1 MTPTNTTSWDRQ
13 VLLSQSHRSHV
24 DILHSDIL
32 HYGSTWN
39 PYQII
44 PPYDQR
50 TPITWTMIPQMLIYW
65 APFYLLAYLAR
76 RADTHLLRLL
86 VLPIVLTTATYCTY
100 WFKVEQPE
108 LATVEW
114 GRSESSPRGFF
125 LSVSSRSGTA
135 FLSIVVVG
143 KALDFAFAK
152 NGKLKVTEQELP
164 PIGSFTKAKGAS
176 GRANGV
182 ANGKANGEANG
193 HAHSPNPRTAIF
205 PQWFRDASDIIFT
218 MRGIGW
224 DFGKGLYVPKES
236 RSLERG
242 PFLRTTALSLLYN
255 YIVIDV
261 LNTFFKLVPR
271 VGTYRGG
278 SIFLPELAPLP
289 RYVLSS
295 AIHLATGFI
304 VQYGMDICND
314 IATLF
319 GVGVLGQDPT
329 AWPPVQDRAWKATSL
344 HDYWGKRWHQT
355 LRQVFLVFG
364 GRVCAGLA
372 GPVGTVFGTFFASGM
387 YHELGMH
394 MSDHRVTLFFL
405 LQGVGIVLEGF
416 WKKATGRNVGG
427 VVGWIWTAF
436 FVLVIG
442 QISSASLLRPF
453 YALCVLMI
461 VAHSGC
467 MGYPR
472 SHWRA
477 DNTVPA
483 QRDKAVPAPCCTTPT
498 ASFAIMID
506 IPTSARS
513 TYDIYTPHCYTS
525 HLQYT
530 VSIRCFAI
538 VCLQDGIKRMLANTI
553 TIYIG
558 PAEGPLPFIQ

>member
-1 MTPTNTTSWDRQ
+1 M
-13 VLLSQSHRSHV
+13 
-24 DILHSDIL
+24 
-32 HYGSTWN
+32 
-39 PYQII
+39 
-44 PPYDQR
+44 
-50 TPITWTMIPQMLIYW
+50 
-65 APFYLLAYLAR
+65 
-76 RADTHLLRLL
+76 
-86 VLPIVLTTATYCTY
+86 YCTY

-114 GRSESSPRGFF
+114 GRTF
-125 LSVSSRSGTA
+125 LC
-135 FLSIVVVG
+135 IVVVG
-143 KALDFAFAK
+143 KAIDFTLAK
-152 NGKLKVTEQELP
+152 NGRLKVGEKELP
-164 PIGSFTKAKGAS
+164 PIGGSAKPKVATGK
-176 GRANGV
+176 ANGV
-182 ANGKANGEANG
+182 ANGKTNGEANR
-193 HAHSPNPRTAIF
+193 HAHPPNPRTAIF
-205 PQWFRDASDIIFT
+205 PQWFRDASDIIFA

-255 YIVIDV
+255 YMVIDI

-319 GVGVLGQDPT
+319 GVGVLGQDPA

-364 GRVCAGLA
+364 GRVGGFLV
-372 GPVGTVFGTFFASGM
+372 GPVGTVLGSFFASGM

-405 LQGVGIVLEGF
+405 LQGVGIILEGL
-416 WKKATGRNVGG
+416 WKKATGKLVGG

-442 QISSASLLRPF
+442 QISTDGWAINGLIGGLIVPYPLSATRQFLLPAAQFLLR
-453 YALCVLMI
+453 
-461 VAHSGC
+461 
-467 MGYPR
+467 
-472 SHWRA
+472 HWR
-477 DNTVPA
+477 
-483 QRDKAVPAPCCTTPT
+483 
-498 ASFAIMID
+498 S
-506 IPTSARS
+506 
-513 TYDIYTPHCYTS
+513 
-525 HLQYT
+525 
-530 VSIRCFAI
+530 
-538 VCLQDGIKRMLANTI
+538 
-553 TIYIG
+553 
-558 PAEGPLPFIQ
+558 